1 MLLCYNFVEYIKIG
15 RELVGKKRRWLPVFL
30 SLLVLAAFLIGVA
43 ASIWDYADVD
53 EKQHADVIIVLGAA
67 TAGDAPSPVFRERI
81 NHGIWLY
88 ENGYADFLIF
98 TGGKGDGEKISEA
111 EAAKNYGVLNGV
123 PESAIYI
130 ETLSTITEEN
140 MENAKAIMEAQGF
153 ETAII
158 VSDPLHMKR
167 AMVMAEDYGI
177 TAFASPTPTTMYRSL
192 ETKLPFLLRESVLYI
207 GYEVVGLFR

>member
-1 MLLCYNFVEYIKIG
+1 MKYIKIG
-15 RELVGKKRRWLPVFL
+15 RDLVGKKRRWLPVFL
-30 SLLVLAAFLIGVA
+30 SLLALVALLIGVA

-67 TAGDAPSPVFRERI
+67 TAGDTPSPVFRERI

-88 ENGYADFLIF
+88 ENGYADYLIF
-98 TGGKGDGEKISEA
+98 TGGKGDGENISEA